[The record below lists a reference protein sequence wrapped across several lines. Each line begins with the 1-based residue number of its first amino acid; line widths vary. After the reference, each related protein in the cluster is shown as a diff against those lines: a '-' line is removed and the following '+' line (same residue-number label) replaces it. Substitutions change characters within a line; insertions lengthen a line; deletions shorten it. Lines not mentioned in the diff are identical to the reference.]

1 MRFIAVRDIGW
12 FAAHM
17 LANSQVLWNRKGPK
31 LEMFLIRFLSCLQQ
45 YEGKNLEIA
54 SQVLSYDE
62 AAAAF
67 ARFTGRNF
75 IHRRAAASELPQRPG
90 GNKPAAGS
98 SKNLVF
104 SADPEKL
111 KKVHPGIMTV
121 DDWIKTDWNGRQM
134 FLDKAK
140 M

>member
-1 MRFIAVRDIGW
+1 MPP
-12 FAAHM
+12 H
-17 LANSQVLWNRKGPK
+17 
-31 LEMFLIRFLSCLQQ
+31 QQ

-54 SQVLSYDE
+54 SQILSYDE

-67 ARFTGRNF
+67 AKFTGRNF

-104 SADPEKL
+104 SADPEQL
-111 KKVHPGIMTV
+111 KKIHPGIFSV
-121 DDWIKTDWNGRQM
+121 EDWVKNDWNGRHM
-134 FLDKAK
+134 FLQNAK
-140 M
+140 I